1 MSHVVSLHRYPI
13 KGFQGE
19 TLSNVSLVYGE
30 GVPGDRV
37 AGITRG
43 GVAKGAAPF
52 HQLTTNE
59 SLVHYRPGEN
69 AGTLTLHERKP
80 GANSDLLSDAVRLR
94 EIFGEQASVI
104 RREDRLGHWDF
115 DDSMLSIINLATVE
129 ALSAKMGVPVDP
141 MRFRG
146 NIYIEAEPF
155 SEFDWL
161 GRGVQFGATCLSI
174 IRPIKRCRATS
185 VNPQTG
191 EVDFNTPA
199 QLNRHFG
206 HMYCGVYA
214 QVEQGGTLFPGDTVL
229 ATQQGFPTKLAI
241 ATTVPKAPAMVTWPR
256 PARVVEV
263 IEEAPGIRSL
273 WLEDPLAA
281 LGSLNELKAAQHLAL
296 HGLTATGAW
305 RRYTISGRRGDHLR
319 ITVKRDSG
327 VGSQAI
333 HELEVG
339 QVVRLSGPFG
349 PDTLNLDSPATLILS
364 GGIGITPTITK
375 LEALANAE
383 YKKPVRVVHSVRFSR
398 ELALWDEVGAIAQRL
413 SDGSAS
419 LHVTQGTDGLKS
431 AVPGRPDITSLVT
444 EAARINAAIH
454 VCGSERFQ
462 SEVLA
467 IATQAGA
474 AQHLHMDS
482 FANPDTAV
490 EMRPIPESGPFTVTF
505 KRSGIVAKWHPQD
518 GPLLNFAE
526 SKGLVVPAHCRA
538 GLCQTCECPLVEGE
552 VVSLTEPSKAKN
564 GHALLCT
571 AVPACDLTLD
581 C

>member
-1 MSHVVSLHRYPI
+1 MGRVVSLHRYPI
-13 KGFQGE
+13 KGFPGE
-19 TLSNVSLVYGE
+19 LLSSIPLSCGE

-43 GVAKGAAPF
+43 NVAPNAAPF

-59 SLVHYRPGEN
+59 SLVHYRLGEH
-69 AGTLTLHERKP
+69 AGALTLHERESSSP
-80 GANSDLLSDAVRLR
+80 GDLMSDLVRLR
-94 EIFGEQASVI
+94 EVFGDQASVI
-104 RREDRLGHWDF
+104 QREDRLGHWDF
-115 DDSMLSIINLATVE
+115 DDSMLSIINVATVE
-129 ALSAKMGVPVDP
+129 ALAAKMGVPVDP

-155 SEFDWL
+155 SEVDWL
-161 GRGVQFGATCLSI
+161 GRGVEFGETCLSI

-214 QVEQGGTLFPGDTVL
+214 QVERGGTLITGDKVL
-229 ATQQGFPTKLAI
+229 ATQQRFPHKLAI

-273 WLEDPLAA
+273 WIDDPLAE
-281 LGSLNELKAAQHLAL
+281 LGSLNDLKAGQHIAL
-296 HGLTATGAW
+296 HGLTDSGVW
-305 RRYTISGRRGDHLR
+305 RRYTISGRLGNRLR

-333 HELEVG
+333 HRLELG
-339 QVVRLSGPFG
+339 QVVRMSGPFG
-349 PDTLNLDSPATLILS
+349 PDTLDFESPATLILS

-375 LEALANAE
+375 LEALANAQYE
-383 YKKPVRVVHSVRFSR
+383 KSVRVVHSVRFAH
-398 ELALWDEVGAIAQRL
+398 ELALWDEVSAIARRL
-413 SDGSAS
+413 KGASTS
-419 LHVTQGTDGLKS
+419 LHVTQGADDLNS
-431 AVPGRPDITSLVT
+431 VVPGRPDITALVA
-444 EAARINAAIH
+444 EAARMNAAIH

-462 SEVLA
+462 SEVLI
-467 IATQAGA
+467 IATQAGVE
-474 AQHLHMDS
+474 QHLHMDS
-482 FANPDTAV
+482 FATPDTAV
-490 EMRPIPESGPFTVTF
+490 DMRAIPEAGPFNVTF
-505 KRSGIVAKWHPQD
+505 KRSGIVAKWHPKD

-538 GLCQTCECPLVEGE
+538 GLCQTCECALVEGG
-552 VVSLTEPSKAKN
+552 VFSLTEPSRAKS

-571 AVPACDLTLD
+571 AVPESDLVLD